1 MHDKIFNVT
10 SNQENT
16 QWNNSKMFICTKYIT
31 RWWKRGIV
39 LVKVFL
45 RSSPFI
51 KFNVDVRVKLV
62 QYFKI
67 LGRIGG
73 SENKWWW
80 EDSQGL
86 ETTEEMCWEGPER
99 KRWDNRDKMET

>member
-1 MHDKIFNVT
+1 M
-10 SNQENT
+10 
-16 QWNNSKMFICTKYIT
+16 
-31 RWWKRGIV
+31 

-86 ETTEEMCWEGPER
+86 ETTEEMC
-99 KRWDNRDKMET
+99 